1 MPEITNTQ
9 LQAAVAALAKKS
21 TRTAEAI
28 QAWGQALADEAR
40 DTARVAEGIASIGV
54 DVDTVSETRE
64 LAQILTGIEGAATA
78 YASSV
83 NNTAKAATASHDQI
97 RITHDGFQEAYRRA
111 PVDVA
116 NVNRDWFEQ
125 E

>member
-1 MPEITNTQ
+1 MPDLTNTQ
-9 LQAAVAALAKKS
+9 LQAAVTKLAKNS

-28 QAWGQALADEAR
+28 HAWGQALDDEAK
-40 DTARVAEGIASIGV
+40 DTARVAEGIAGMGV

-64 LAQILTGIEGAATA
+64 LSQTLTGIQAAATA
-78 YASSV
+78 YSSSA
-83 NNTAKAATASHDQI
+83 NNTAKAATASHEQI

-111 PVDVA
+111 DADPR
-116 NVNRDWFEQ
+116 NLSRDWLEQ